1 MYNHLKVDLSL
12 NIWIHSLKI
21 PPKLICVVSFGDE
34 SLHWLFINNN
44 ITLIVQKTK
53 LSSSEW
59 AFICSIIVIIMIT
72 IQIVNKIQIGA
83 LQHRAWVTCCT
94 LPVSRCKNV
103 LNFKLFYST
112 YGPIQIIM
120 CMDVSCRILP
130 QCVSG
135 MHACIKYIGNS
146 KGEGAHEQATATSAT
161 QNTRHGPS
169 MVNIVTSLLA
179 TFCLFTCLRAP
190 C

>member
-1 MYNHLKVDLSL
+1 MFKTVKANCIMILSWYIWKHKIILFKMDVSGLDCWPINTLYNQLKVDLSL

-59 AFICSIIVIIMIT
+59 AFISSIIVIIMIT

-83 LQHRAWVTCCT
+83 LQHRAWVTCT
-94 LPVSRCKNV
+94 LLVSRCKNV

-135 MHACIKYIGNS
+135 MHACIK
-146 KGEGAHEQATATSAT
+146 
-161 QNTRHGPS
+161 
-169 MVNIVTSLLA
+169 
-179 TFCLFTCLRAP
+179 
-190 C
+190 